1 MTEPDSNVLE
11 PDPPRMDSPHTII
24 THSLGCCEQISFLL
38 WANYIELTTTLSI
51 KRWFLCHFTS
61 VFCIIT
67 ILWNQVKSI
76 TSLIL
81 QQGSIVV
88 TSPQLL
94 LLCQT
99 SSLTPLPSS
108 HDPSTTGLCESILSS
123 SNYDDKN
130 LFNQNDIFRFPQAL
144 WHGAHF
150 QRIYSC
156 FSFVIPISCH
166 RNTLLW
172 PHVQPRTLRTR
183 RNIEIQKHTAV
194 TTSPNTEYRNAE
206 TQNRDHMSPHLLL
219 QDPAHYLK
227 VSFGRFFFIES
238 PMFWSIGL
246 SYDFWNIRL
255 THQLIHIGVRIVC

>member
-1 MTEPDSNVLE
+1 M
-11 PDPPRMDSPHTII
+11 
-24 THSLGCCEQISFLL
+24 
-38 WANYIELTTTLSI
+38 
-51 KRWFLCHFTS
+51 
-61 VFCIIT
+61 
-67 ILWNQVKSI
+67 KSI

-172 PHVQPRTLRTR
+172 PHVQAQKYRNTLLWPHLPTQ
-183 RNIEIQKHTAV
+183 NTETQKHKTV
-194 TTSPNTEYRNAE
+194 TTCPLVHCCTLFLLDIVGQL
-206 TQNRDHMSPHLLL
+206 TTCPHISCIKILLIISKSVL
-219 QDPAHYLK
+219 AK
-227 VSFGRFFFIES
+227 IVFIES
-238 PMFWSIGL
+238 SIFWSIGL
-246 SYDFWNIRL
+246 SYDFWNVRL
-255 THQLIHIGVRIVC
+255 THQLIHIGVRIVCYEIAKILRPV